1 MCIFV
6 TNTPFSVALSPA
18 VQTVADTSAA
28 SGVGYFSYEKSQ
40 LTPEVISNLTSYL
53 GTQND
58 SDANAAIFDFAD
70 ATDASLKKRQRGCK
84 SYPGGA
90 SWPSRIVWR
99 LFDLFLGG
107 SLIEGVPAA
116 AVCYPDWPQYDEAK
130 CAELDVTWT
139 DPAWR

>member
-1 MCIFV
+1 M
-6 TNTPFSVALSPA
+6 
-18 VQTVADTSAA
+18 ADIAA

-53 GTQND
+53 EAQN
-58 SDANAAIFDFAD
+58 SIDADTSIFDFANVSY
-70 ATDASLKKRQRGCK
+70 ANLEKRHRGCK
-84 SYPGGA
+84 AYPGTA
-90 SWPSRIVWR
+90 SWPSKMVWR

-130 CAELDVTWT
+130 CADLGVTWT